1 MSINT
6 ISVVM
11 IAKNA
16 EETIEEC
23 LDALVRFSEVVLYLN
38 HSTDQTEEKAKKFPN
53 VKIVSGAFLGFG
65 ETKNAAATF
74 AKNNWILSLDTDEIL
89 NNTLIDEISNIDILE
104 TKRVYWLKREN
115 YFLGHATQSKD
126 TIVRIYNRTIT
137 QFNANKVHEKI
148 VVPFQVESL
157 TLQTPFKHLN
167 ITNIN
172 QTLTKIIHYTDLGA
186 KEKKT
191 CFFGTVIAKSL
202 FAFFKTYILQ
212 GNILKGWVGYVLAV
226 NSANKRHYKY
236 VKQYIHCQEEKKK

>member
-23 LDALVRFSEVVLYLN
+23 LSALARFSEVVLYLN
-38 HSTDQTEEKAKKFPN
+38 NSTDTTEEKAKRFSN
-53 VKIVSGAFLGFG
+53 VKVVTGAFLGFG
-65 ETKNAAATF
+65 ETKNQAATF
-74 AKNNWILSLDTDEIL
+74 AKNDWILSLDTDEIL
-89 NNTLIDEISNIDILE
+89 NNILIDEIDTID
-104 TKRVYWLKREN
+104 RVKCKSVYSLKREN

-126 TIVRIYNRTIT
+126 TIVRIYNRTVT
-137 QFNANKVHEKI
+137 AFNANRVHEKI
-148 VVPFQVESL
+148 VVPQNFENIIL
-157 TLQTPFKHLN
+157 KTPFKHLN

-191 CFFGTVIAKSL
+191 CFFGTVIAKAL

-212 GNILKGWVGYVLAV
+212 GNILKGWVGYLLAV

-236 VKQYIHCQEEKKK
+236 VKQYINCQKEKKK